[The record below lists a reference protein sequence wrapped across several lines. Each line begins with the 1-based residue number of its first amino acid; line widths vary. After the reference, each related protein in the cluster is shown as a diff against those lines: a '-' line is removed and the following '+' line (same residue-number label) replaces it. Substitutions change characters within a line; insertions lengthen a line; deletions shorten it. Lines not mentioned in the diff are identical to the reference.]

1 MGALLRLVAGIYS
14 PTVYGSQSWMLA
26 DKIGFQAG
34 RQQHMH
40 RIAIDVGGTFTDLV
54 VSNTDGS
61 ARTLKLLSTQDD
73 YSRAIAEGLDRL
85 LSDGAIDP
93 LSVGSLVH
101 AFTVA
106 TNALV
111 TGKGARVALLT
122 TKGFRDVLE
131 IARLRMPQLYNMDWD
146 KPRPLVPR
154 RLRFEIE
161 ERMDGDGEVVRAL
174 NPASVTAALDRMRG
188 HDVDSVAICL
198 LHSYANPTHERAVMD
213 LVRQHAP
220 HLSISASHQ
229 VLPEFREYERTSTT
243 VVNAFV
249 KPVVDRYL
257 ALVEEGVKRIGIG
270 APLMVMQSSGG
281 IARAN
286 TARQFPAYCIESGPA
301 AGAIGAA
308 ALGEMLG
315 EANIIAFD
323 MGGTTAKACL
333 IEGGEPRLADEMEV
347 GAGIHAGQRLL
358 GGGGYLVR
366 SPTIDLAEIGAGGGS
381 LAWIDQGGALRVGP
395 ESAGA
400 APGPACYGR
409 GGTRPTVT
417 DANVVL
423 GFLNPS
429 HLLDGDMPIDIEA
442 ARQAIDSEI
451 AEPLRLALEAA
462 AWGIHAVADAAMTRA
477 IQAVS
482 SEIGRAPGDFTMV
495 AFGGNGAVHGATLA
509 AHAGIADIIIPP
521 ASGVFSA
528 LGLLFARIQHRL
540 VSVYWCD
547 VDKIDYSVLNRRVQE
562 LYRQA
567 ADLMA
572 AEGVAMDRSELQ
584 LALDMRYARQSS
596 ELSIPVGDTTVS
608 PEIMAHVAEQFHLE
622 HERSYGYCSRTE
634 QVQLVNLRLRARGL
648 ERQDHLP
655 SVSALRAGAGKA
667 GPTKREVYFGPAQGW
682 LTAPVLRRDDLTE
695 ARLAGPVIVEE
706 YDTTIVVPPGA
717 TVHALSG
724 IVRIRLKEAR

>member
-1 MGALLRLVAGIYS
+1 MN
-14 PTVYGSQSWMLA
+14 
-26 DKIGFQAG
+26 
-34 RQQHMH
+34 

-54 VSNTDGS
+54 VSGANGS
-61 ARTLKLLSTQDD
+61 ARTLKLLSTPDD

-85 LSDGAIDP
+85 LREGAIDP
-93 LSVGSLVH
+93 GSVGSLVH

-106 TNALV
+106 TNALL
-111 TGKGARVALLT
+111 TGKGAAVALIT
-122 TKGFRDVLE
+122 TRGFRDVLE

-161 ERMDGDGEVVRAL
+161 ERMAGDGSVVQPL
-174 NPASVTAALDRMRG
+174 NPASVIAALDKIKAQQ
-188 HDVDSVAICL
+188 VDSVAICL
-198 LHSYANPTHERAVMD
+198 LHAYANPAHERAVME

-220 HLSISASHQ
+220 DLSISASHQ
-229 VLPEFREYERTSTT
+229 VLPEIREYERTSTT

-257 ALVEEGVKRIGIG
+257 AAVEDGVKRIGIG

-281 IARAN
+281 IAKAA
-286 TARQFPAYCIESGPA
+286 TARQFPAYCVESGPA

-333 IEGGEPRLADEMEV
+333 IEGSEPRLTDEMEV
-347 GAGIHAGQRLL
+347 GAGINAGQRLL

-400 APGPACYGR
+400 APGPVCYGR

-423 GFLNPS
+423 GFLNAS
-429 HLLDGDMPIDIEA
+429 YLLDGDMPIDSEA
-442 ARQAIDSEI
+442 ARKAISSEI
-451 AEPLRLALEAA
+451 AEPLGLSLEEA

-482 SEIGRAPGDFTMV
+482 SEIGRSPGDFVMV

-509 AHAGIADIIIPP
+509 AHAGITDMIIPP

-547 VDKIDYSVLNRRVQE
+547 VDKIDYAVLNQRVQE

-567 ADLMA
+567 ADLMT
-572 AEGVAMDRSELQ
+572 AEGVAADRSELR

-596 ELSIPVGDTTVS
+596 ELSIPVGDAVLS
-608 PEIMAHVAEQFHLE
+608 PEILAEAAEQFHLE

-634 QVQLVNLRLRARGL
+634 QVQLVNLRLRARSL

-655 SVSALRAGAGKA
+655 SSSALHVDREKA
-667 GPTKREVYFGPAQGW
+667 EAKERQVYFGPQRGW
-682 LTAPVLRRDDLTE
+682 LTAPILRRGDLTE
-695 ARLAGPVIVEE
+695 APLNGPLIVEE

-717 TVHALSG
+717 TVRTLSG
-724 IVRIRLKEAR
+724 IVRIHLNEAI

>member
-1 MGALLRLVAGIYS
+1 MTKS
-14 PTVYGSQSWMLA
+14 
-26 DKIGFQAG
+26 
-34 RQQHMH
+34 MH

-54 VSNTDGS
+54 VSHADGS
-61 ARTLKLLSTQDD
+61 ARTLKLLSTPDD
-73 YSRAIAEGLDRL
+73 YSRAIAQGLARLFQEGALD
-85 LSDGAIDP
+85 P
-93 LSVGSLVH
+93 KSVVSLVH

-106 TNALV
+106 TNALL

-122 TKGFRDVLE
+122 TRGFRDVLE

-146 KPRPLVPR
+146 KPKPLVPR

-161 ERMDGDGEVVRAL
+161 ERMGSDGEVVHPL
-174 NPASVTAALDRMRG
+174 NSASVVAALKNIQQQEA
-188 HDVDSVAICL
+188 DSVAICL
-198 LHSYANPTHERAVMD
+198 LHSYANPAHERAVME

-229 VLPEFREYERTSTT
+229 VLPEIREYERTSTT

-257 ALVEEGVKRIGIG
+257 ASVEEGVKAIGIG

-281 IARAN
+281 IARADM
-286 TARQFPAYCIESGPA
+286 ARQFPAYCVESGPA

-333 IEGGEPRLADEMEV
+333 IEGGEPRLTDEMEV
-347 GAGIHAGQRLL
+347 GAGINAGQRLL

-381 LAWIDQGGALRVGP
+381 LAWIDQGGALKVGP
-395 ESAGA
+395 DSAGA
-400 APGPACYGR
+400 DPGPACYRR

-429 HLLDGDMPIDIEA
+429 HLLDGDMPISLQA
-442 ARQAIDSEI
+442 AQDAIRVYV
-451 AEPLRLALEAA
+451 AEPLGLSIHEAA
-462 AWGIHAVADAAMTRA
+462 YGIHAVANAAMTRA

-482 SEIGRAPGDFTMV
+482 SEIGRSPADFAMV

-509 AHAGIADIIIPP
+509 AHAGISDIIIPP

-540 VSVYWCD
+540 VSVYWRD
-547 VDKIDYSVLNRRVQE
+547 VDKIEYPALNARVQD

-567 ADLMA
+567 GEMME
-572 AEGVAMDRSELQ
+572 AEGVAMNHSELQ
-584 LALDMRYARQSS
+584 LSLDLRYAGQSS
-596 ELSIPVGDTTVS
+596 EIGIPVGKSVLS
-608 PEIMAHVAEQFHLE
+608 PQILSEAAEQFHLE

-634 QVQLVNLRLRARGL
+634 RVQIVGLRLRARSL
-648 ERQDHLP
+648 DRQDHLP
-655 SVSALRAGAGKA
+655 SISAVRSTAAQSAGVTRK
-667 GPTKREVYFGPAQGW
+667 VYFGPDSGW
-682 LTAPVLRRDDLTE
+682 VTAPVMRRDGLTE
-695 ARLAGPVIVEE
+695 KPLQGPLIIEE
-706 YDTTIVVPPGA
+706 YDTTIIVPPGA
-717 TVHALSG
+717 TVEASSG
-724 IVRIRLKEAR
+724 VVRIRLNGAG